1 MPKWRSKGNGCEI
14 MSRSTYIFL
23 DESGN
28 LDFSASGTHYF
39 VLTSVSTRRPF
50 AWFSSLDDFKY
61 DCLEYGLE
69 NESFHCATDNR
80 YVRAKLFDIIGRHL
94 DGLYIDS
101 LIVEKRKTDPVLRAD
116 KRFYPEMMGYL
127 LKYVLPREPNAR
139 AKEVIV
145 ITDTVPL
152 NKKRQSIEK
161 AVKLTLAK
169 MLPPGQRY
177 RIMHHDSRSHYGLQ
191 IADYCCW
198 AVFRRCERGES
209 DYYERIHPAVRSG
222 FDIFRTGK
230 EYYY

>member
-1 MPKWRSKGNGCEI
+1 

-28 LDFSASGTHYF
+28 LDFSASGTRYF

-50 AWFSSLDDFKY
+50 AWFNALDDFKY

-69 NESFHCATDNR
+69 NEYFHCATDNR
-80 YVRAKLFDIIGRHL
+80 PVRAKVFDIIGSHL

-101 LIVEKRKTDPVLRAD
+101 LVVEKRKTDPALRTD

-139 AKEVIV
+139 ADEVIV

-152 NKKRQSIEK
+152 NKKQQSIEK
-161 AVKLTLAK
+161 AVKLTLAH
-169 MLPPGQRY
+169 MLQPVQRY

-198 AVFRRCERGES
+198 AVFRRCERDES
-209 DYYERIHPAVRSG
+209 EYYEGISPAVRG
-222 FDIFRTGK
+222 EFDIFRTGTT
-230 EYYY
+230 YYY